1 MIFPVKKHA
10 WLSFPFIVLFFICAL
25 DSVAADKINSG
36 KCTYSTWEWNTL
48 KKKAENHR
56 TIVKAYAELS
66 ADEKDPHST
75 CTVCEEDQTAITIAG
90 VPQFSVCKY
99 YSDDIKKVVRKIV
112 DAGFPVNSI
121 ISYRVG
127 MSKGTVDNKGMR
139 TQFSN
144 HSFGTAID
152 INADSNGLY
161 TNCYEV
167 GKKCQLLR
175 GGPWKPGQPGT
186 ITKDSIVYK
195 AFAEIDWHWA
205 GELQGRQ
212 KDFMHFSLSG
222 D

>member
-1 MIFPVKKHA
+1 MGFKKYA
-10 WLSFPFIVLFFICAL
+10 SLLIVMSLVLVIVDIHKGYAL
-25 DSVAADKINSG
+25 EEISGG
-36 KCTYSTWEWNTL
+36 KCTYSTWAWNTL
-48 KKKAENHR
+48 KKRSENHR
-56 TIVKAYAELS
+56 TIVKSYAELG
-66 ADEKDPHST
+66 AEEKDPNSA
-75 CTVCEEDQTAITIAG
+75 CTVCEEDQTAITMQG
-90 VPQFSVCKY
+90 VPQFIVCKY
-99 YSDDIKKVVRKIV
+99 YADDVKKAVRKIV
-112 DAGFPVNSI
+112 DAGFPVSSI

-127 MSKGTVDNKGMR
+127 MSKGTVDKKGMR

-152 INADSNGLY
+152 INAENNGLY

-175 GGPWKPGQPGT
+175 GGIWKPGQPGT
-186 ITKDSIVYK
+186 ITKDSIAYK
-195 AFAEIDWHWA
+195 AFTEIGWHWA